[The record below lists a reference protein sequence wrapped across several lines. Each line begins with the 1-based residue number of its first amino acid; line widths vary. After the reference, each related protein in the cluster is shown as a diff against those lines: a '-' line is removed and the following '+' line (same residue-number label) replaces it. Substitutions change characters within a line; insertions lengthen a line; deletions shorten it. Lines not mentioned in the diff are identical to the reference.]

1 MVSPTCAGFIALLLA
16 TTAEALAQSQ
26 ALKFLISVEQ
36 TAIAAPFPARLT
48 LHIHNSGQ
56 KTVWLYRR
64 ARAHAEEGST
74 LEVHLE
80 PEDMPKSQGQ
90 VEPAAGRVFESVG
103 LPRPRLVRLS
113 PAEDYEEK
121 TTVGLTPARIQS
133 GAESKPW
140 WGRYRLSATYRAK
153 YSNAELMGRDLQ
165 VEVWQGE
172 VASNSIEIEMKPPA
186 PDARG
191 SVAGSVVRAD
201 GRPVRDALVS
211 LDDQQERLVAQTP
224 GDSSGRF
231 SFTALPPGLYW
242 VTARLAHT
250 STDTTS
256 FRHAELTPDEPST
269 AIELTI
275 LNPEIYQPKKIQH
288 KPVIFRVTDAA
299 GHPAEQVAIEA
310 TWSNG
315 PILDS
320 VKDQTGVDGAV
331 ALEVIPGRNFVTLKR
346 RGCEKEE
353 YRADVAE
360 GDGIDGFKL
369 ELRCLKK

>member
-1 MVSPTCAGFIALLLA
+1 MKHLLGLVTLLLA
-16 TTAEALAQSQ
+16 TTADALAQSQ
-26 ALKFLISVEQ
+26 PLKFFISIEQ

-48 LHIHNSGQ
+48 LHLHNSGQ
-56 KTVWLYRR
+56 ETVWLYRR

-74 LEVHLE
+74 VEIHLA
-80 PEDMPKSQGQ
+80 PEGALGSQQ
-90 VEPAAGRVFESVG
+90 VAALGSGTVFESVG
-103 LPRPRLVRLS
+103 LPRPRLVRLP

-133 GAESKPW
+133 GAESKPV

-153 YSNAELMGRDLQ
+153 YSNAEQMGRNLQ

-172 VASNSIEIEMKPPA
+172 VTSNNIEIEMKPPA

-191 SVAGSVVRAD
+191 SVSGSIVLLD
-201 GRPVRDALVS
+201 GRPVGEALVS

-231 SFTALPPGLYW
+231 SFTGLPPGLYW
-242 VTARLAHT
+242 VTARLANT
-250 STDTTS
+250 STDTTN
-256 FRHAELTPDEPST
+256 FRHVELTPDQPSP

-275 LNPEIYQPKKIQH
+275 LNPEIYEPKKIQH

-299 GHPAEQVAIEA
+299 GRPAEQVELEA

-315 PILDS
+315 PIMDK
-320 VKDQTGVDGAV
+320 VKGESGVDGAV